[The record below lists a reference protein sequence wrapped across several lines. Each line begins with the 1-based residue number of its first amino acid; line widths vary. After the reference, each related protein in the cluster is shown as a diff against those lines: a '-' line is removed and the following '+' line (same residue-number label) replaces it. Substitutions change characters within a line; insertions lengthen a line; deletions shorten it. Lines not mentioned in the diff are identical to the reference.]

1 MKFFTEFIV
10 GFILQI
16 RFNCIST
23 LVFVEIV
30 VAEIVVVEIVV
41 VEVAVVEIVVSE
53 IAIVEIVVVA
63 IFVVEIVG
71 KIKFQALKSVHL
83 P

>member
-30 VAEIVVVEIVV
+30 VVEIVV

-53 IAIVEIVVVA
+53 IVIVA
-63 IFVVEIVG
+63 IFVVQVVVVEIVG

>member
-41 VEVAVVEIVVSE
+41 VEIVVSE
-53 IAIVEIVVVA
+53 IVIVA
-63 IFVVEIVG
+63 IFVVQVVVVEIVG